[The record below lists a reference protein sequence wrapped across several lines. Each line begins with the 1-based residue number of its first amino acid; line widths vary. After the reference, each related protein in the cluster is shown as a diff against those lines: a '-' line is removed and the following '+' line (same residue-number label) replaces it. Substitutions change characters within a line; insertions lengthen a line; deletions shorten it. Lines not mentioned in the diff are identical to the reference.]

1 MFGYKKNNNNKKNNR
16 SNLHT
21 TMMNFTPFMADTR
34 YLEHL
39 HKEMK
44 LRNAREGMLMLR
56 KNMIE
61 GNKRANYQNEMD
73 RLQGEMYRPRLAYSS
88 REHLEERYKQLKS
101 YWKKLI
107 NDINYFLSK
116 IIYITTWQQQH

>member
-1 MFGYKKNNNNKKNNR
+1 MSGYKKKNNNKKNNR

-44 LRNAREGMLMLR
+44 LRNAREGMLMMR
-56 KNMIE
+56 KKKIE

-73 RLQGEMYRPRLAYSS
+73 RLQGEIHRPRMAYST
-88 REHLEERYKQLKS
+88 REHLEERYKQLK
-101 YWKKLI
+101 KLMEET
-107 NDINYFLSK
+107 YK
-116 IIYITTWQQQH
+116 

>member
-1 MFGYKKNNNNKKNNR
+1 MLNNKKKSNNKKNNR

-21 TMMNFTPFMADTR
+21 TMMNFNPFMADTR
-34 YLEHL
+34 YLEQL

-73 RLQGEMYRPRLAYSS
+73 RIQNELHRPNLS
-88 REHLEERYKQLKS
+88 RPSKEHLENYYSKL
-101 YWKKLI
+101 KKLMEET
-107 NDINYFLSK
+107 YK
-116 IIYITTWQQQH
+116 

>member
-1 MFGYKKNNNNKKNNR
+1 
-16 SNLHT
+16 
-21 TMMNFTPFMADTR
+21 MMNFNPFMVDTR

-73 RLQGEMYRPRLAYSS
+73 RIQNELHRPNLS
-88 REHLEERYKQLKS
+88 RPSKEHLENYYSKL
-101 YWKKLI
+101 KKLMEET
-107 NDINYFLSK
+107 YK
-116 IIYITTWQQQH
+116 

>member
-1 MFGYKKNNNNKKNNR
+1 
-16 SNLHT
+16 
-21 TMMNFTPFMADTR
+21 MMNFTPFMADTR

-44 LRNAREGMLMLR
+44 LRNAREGMLMMR

-73 RLQGEMYRPRLAYSS
+73 RVKNELYRPNLSQPSKELGLEVTKGVVFWAMGCIACVVNCFGSS
-88 REHLEERYKQLKS
+88 
-101 YWKKLI
+101 
-107 NDINYFLSK
+107 
-116 IIYITTWQQQH
+116 TWL

>member
-1 MFGYKKNNNNKKNNR
+1 MFGYKKKNNNKKNNR
-16 SNLHT
+16 SNLHK

-73 RLQGEMYRPRLAYSS
+73 RVKNELYRPNLSQPS
-88 REHLEERYKQLKS
+88 KEHLES
-101 YWKKLI
+101 YSKKLEQLMKET
-107 NDINYFLSK
+107 YK
-116 IIYITTWQQQH
+116 

>member
-1 MFGYKKNNNNKKNNR
+1 MFGYKKNNNKKNNR

-88 REHLEERYKQLKS
+88 RRAFRRKIQTIKKLLEETYK
-101 YWKKLI
+101 
-107 NDINYFLSK
+107 
-116 IIYITTWQQQH
+116 

>member
-1 MFGYKKNNNNKKNNR
+1 MFGYKKKNNNKKKTR

-39 HKEMK
+39 HKG
-44 LRNAREGMLMLR
+44 EGMLMLR

-61 GNKRANYQNEMD
+61 GNKRANYQNKWTD
-73 RLQGEMYRPRLAYSS
+73 
-88 REHLEERYKQLKS
+88 YKVK
-101 YWKKLI
+101 
-107 NDINYFLSK
+107 
-116 IIYITTWQQQH
+116 YIGQEWHTQPESI

>member
-1 MFGYKKNNNNKKNNR
+1 MFGYKKKNNNKKNNR

-21 TMMNFTPFMADTR
+21 TMMNFSPFMADTR

-44 LRNAREGMLMLR
+44 LRNAREGMLMMR

-73 RLQGEMYRPRLAYSS
+73 RLQGEIHRPRMAYST
-88 REHLEERYKQLKS
+88 REHLEERYKQLK
-101 YWKKLI
+101 KLMEETY
-107 NDINYFLSK
+107 DINYFLSK
-116 IIYITTWQQQH
+116 IIYITIWQQQH

>member
-1 MFGYKKNNNNKKNNR
+1 MFGYKKKNNNKKNTR

-21 TMMNFTPFMADTR
+21 TMMNFSPFMADTR

-61 GNKRANYQNEMD
+61 GNEQTIKMKWTD
-73 RLQGEMYRPRLAYSS
+73 
-88 REHLEERYKQLKS
+88 YKVK
-101 YWKKLI
+101 
-107 NDINYFLSK
+107 
-116 IIYITTWQQQH
+116 YIDQEWHTQPESI

>member
-1 MFGYKKNNNNKKNNR
+1 MFGYKKKSNNKKSNR

-44 LRNAREGMLMLR
+44 LRSAREGMLQLR
-56 KNMIE
+56 KDMLE
-61 GNKRANYQNEMD
+61 GNKRANYQNEID
-73 RLQGEMYRPRLAYSS
+73 RIQNELHSLNLSHSS
-88 REHLEERYKQLKS
+88 KEHLENYYSKL
-101 YWKKLI
+101 KKLM
-107 NDINYFLSK
+107 NETYK
-116 IIYITTWQQQH
+116 R